1 MKTDVSTVEDYLASL
16 PPDRREVVSKVRN
29 AIRKSIPKGYAEAFR
44 WSAIAWEI
52 PLSRFPKTYNNQ
64 PLGYVALAAQKNYYA
79 LHLMR
84 AYGDKQ
90 ELARIQDGFRKAGKK
105 LDMGKACIRF
115 RKLED
120 LPLDVITESVART
133 TPEEWIRMY
142 ESARSRS
149 R

>member
-1 MKTDVSTVEDYLASL
+1 MKHDASTVEDYLAGL
-16 PPDRREVVSKVRN
+16 PPDRRAVVSKVRN
-29 AIRKSIPKGYAEAFR
+29 AIRKSIPKGYAEAVR
-44 WSAIAWEI
+44 WSAITWEV

-64 PLGYVALAAQKNYYA
+64 PLSYVALAAQKNYYA

-115 RKLED
+115 KKLED
-120 LPLDVITESVART
+120 LPLHVITDSVART
-133 TPEEWIRMY
+133 TPDEWIRMY
-142 ESARSRS
+142 ESSRS
-149 R
+149 GGR

>member
-1 MKTDVSTVEDYLASL
+1 MKSSASTVEEYLANL
-16 PPDRREVVSKVRN
+16 PPERRDVVSRLRN
-29 AIRKSIPKGYAEAFR
+29 AIRKKMPKGFSESVR
-44 WSAIAWEI
+44 WSAITWEI
-52 PLSRFPKTYNNQ
+52 PLSRFPDTYNSQ

-90 ELARIQDGFRKAGKK
+90 ELARIQEGFRTAGKK

-115 RKLED
+115 KKLED
-120 LPLDVITESVART
+120 LPLDVITESVAGT
-133 TPEEWIRMY
+133 TPEEWIRIY
-142 ESARSRS
+142 EDARRK